1 MLRTALQNACRARRK
16 ARHRCC
22 PRATTTYDGTPA
34 PLACGPWPSS
44 RCPKPHSVCALNTC
58 VGVLRGFLHRG
69 LCDTCPQVG
78 GRSSLGGVP
87 GSYLTTLNNCC
98 RWKVVNER
106 LQSDPMQ
113 TLSVSLDGADAAVHC
128 TRGSSVSSTGEHK
141 KQCTQCSFLCLT
153 NGRTRCAGYGICLDY
168 SGSSQATLMSNR
180 MISDFTH

>member
-1 MLRTALQNACRARRK
+1 MLKSARKHARNERPVQPPDRSVEPCVGYWLDDRNSLRTRRT
-16 ARHRCC
+16 RHGADR
-22 PRATTTYDGTPA
+22 PR
-34 PLACGPWPSS
+34 S
-44 RCPKPHSVCALNTC
+44 
-58 VGVLRGFLHRG
+58 LHRG
-69 LCDTCPQVG
+69 HRQPRHKRQQRVGCPLCSD
-78 GRSSLGGVP
+78 
-87 GSYLTTLNNCC
+87 CC

-128 TRGSSVSSTGEHK
+128 TRGSSVPSTGEHK